1 MYVKR
6 QFLLPV
12 LLFEAL
18 RLRSVPSNYY
28 VYRGIVVHKLY
39 LIIYFMKTSLH
50 ETIRTRR
57 LALGLS
63 QAEAARRSGIQ
74 QRQVSTFERGG
85 DVTLSTL
92 LKLAQALDVELLP
105 VPRENTAKVESL
117 LKAKRGPAASAP
129 PPSLLERYQVK
140 DDEEPSNG

>member
-1 MYVKR
+1 
-6 QFLLPV
+6 
-12 LLFEAL
+12 
-18 RLRSVPSNYY
+18 
-28 VYRGIVVHKLY
+28 
-39 LIIYFMKTSLH
+39 MKSKLH
-50 ETIRTRR
+50 EAIRARR

-105 VPRENTAKVESL
+105 LPREDTAKVESL
-117 LKAKRGPAASAP
+117 LKTKRAPAPSAA
-129 PPSLLERYQVK
+129 PPSLLDRYQVK